1 MLPLK
6 CTSMALSDCTWGTLM
21 LCWSVTNVYKLVPF
35 IIIIII
41 FAIKHKI
48 VLHVSVFF
56 SSKVLIKVPV
66 GKNRHSTCP
75 EKYTSEWQ

>member
-1 MLPLK
+1 MLPSK

-21 LCWSVTNVYKLVPF
+21 LCWSVINVYKLVPF

-41 FAIKHKI
+41 AIKLKT

-56 SSKVLIKVPV
+56 IANQGFV
-66 GKNRHSTCP
+66 GQNRNSTCP
-75 EKYTSEWQ
+75 EKYTCEWQ